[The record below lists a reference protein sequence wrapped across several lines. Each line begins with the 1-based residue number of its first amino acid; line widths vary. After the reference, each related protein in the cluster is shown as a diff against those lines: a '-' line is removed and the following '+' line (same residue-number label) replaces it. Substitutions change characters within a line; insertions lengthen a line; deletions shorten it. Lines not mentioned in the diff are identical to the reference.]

1 MEAPI
6 WRKGGARSGPTW
18 REAVLM
24 HAVARIALDRTIANI
39 QTSWVK
45 LGPDGAAAMLQ
56 AGANDLGGTL
66 MDESITRSAGGV
78 NGQEFDVAAMRALA
92 AGLGR
97 RLEER
102 TTLYR
107 PRLTQM
113 ETVA

>member
-1 MEAPI
+1 
-6 WRKGGARSGPTW
+6 
-18 REAVLM
+18 
-24 HAVARIALDRTIANI
+24 
-39 QTSWVK
+39 
-45 LGPDGAAAMLQ
+45 
-56 AGANDLGGTL
+56 

-107 PRLTQM
+107 PRLPRLDILTQM